1 MPFPETS
8 GEKGRAWIW
17 AAVTVEI
24 IGLGI
29 DAIWHGLLGSEVE
42 PQTPGEMARHLATV
56 HLVLYAGVV
65 MLFLA
70 TAWAVRHA
78 ARRRLLLLAFVGA
91 AIQLVGEVWHAYS
104 HLQYRPNP
112 LPELAGFVGLAV
124 TIVATLVAG
133 RTTRGAMTERGLE
146 RSPQG
151 R

>member
-1 MPFPETS
+1 MPVAETS

-17 AAVTVEI
+17 VAVIVEI

-29 DAIWHGLLGSEVE
+29 DAVWHGLLGSEVE
-42 PQTPGEMARHLATV
+42 PQTRGEMTRHLATV

-70 TAWAVRHA
+70 TAWALRQA
-78 ARRRLLLLAFVGA
+78 ARRRLLFLAFAGA

-104 HLQYRPNP
+104 HLQFRPNP
-112 LPELAGFVGLAV
+112 FPELAGFVGLAV
-124 TIVATLVAG
+124 AIAATVFSG
-133 RTTRGAMTERGLE
+133 RSARGAMTGRRLE
-146 RSPQG
+146 RSPLG